1 MNTQRAY
8 LLHAL
13 DAIDAVLE
21 YTQDGRDA
29 FFADRKTQDAVIRNI
44 EVLGQAV
51 KSLSAETRAHDGS
64 IPWRQI
70 AGMRDKLIHEYF
82 GVDLALVWDV
92 VERELPSLRPKIGA
106 LLQKRSDQ
114 LVCGKASWSPRRKP
128 TQHGRRNKRSRRRA
142 SGARSRLAQTSSPC
156 GPPVLRG
163 RLKHLLVLTR
173 TS

>member
-1 MNTQRAY
+1 MNSQRAY

-13 DAIDAVLE
+13 DAIAAILD

-44 EVLGQAV
+44 TILGQAV
-51 KSLSAETRAHDGS
+51 KGLSAETRAHDES

-92 VERELPSLRPKIGA
+92 IEHELPALRPRIA
-106 LLQKRSDQ
+106 VLLSTVPD
-114 LVCGKASWSPRRKP
+114 
-128 TQHGRRNKRSRRRA
+128 
-142 SGARSRLAQTSSPC
+142 
-156 GPPVLRG
+156 
-163 RLKHLLVLTR
+163 
-173 TS
+173 